1 MSRLRIVERAEESAS
16 EPKLVAVPSL
26 PNKVLSIP
34 RQLGLFSAM
43 FSSVFWIM
51 DFVGLI
57 QLARKVIEGG
67 PLPPFDEVLAQ
78 IVMLTVF
85 FFFGTGMYVWL
96 NSNSDK
102 LTRIVL
108 ICSWAY
114 ISLAAIIMIGLSYH
128 FFVDGSY
135 DIADRVGYISLVS
148 IMALLGFILADIT
161 KQHTPY
167 FMAPFLLVAL
177 AQGII
182 WSVLTFFG
190 NNKHMGPNL
199 VGDLLLMT
207 FSGLLIVFFYE
218 PSLVLAK
225 IAQVSSSVQE
235 RIRPLRG
242 APKVRA

>member
-1 MSRLRIVERAEESAS
+1 MSRLRFVERAEEADS
-16 EPKLVAVPSL
+16 ESKLVGVPSFHQ
-26 PNKVLSIP
+26 KVLSMP
-34 RQLGLFSAM
+34 KQLGLLSAM

-57 QLARKVIEGG
+57 QLARQVISGG

-108 ICSWAY
+108 VCSWAY

-128 FFVDGSY
+128 FFVDASY
-135 DIADRVGYISLVS
+135 GLADRVGYISLVS
-148 IMALLGFILADIT
+148 VMALLGFILADIT

-177 AQGII
+177 AQGMI

-199 VGDLLLMT
+199 LGDLLLMT

-225 IAQVSSSVQE
+225 ISQASSSVHA
-235 RIRPLRG
+235 RIWPRRG
-242 APKVRA
+242 SPRAQT